1 MSKKLDPS
9 RAQLN
14 STMMIQDIVAILKNP
29 PFNETMT
36 LFSFEEK
43 KEYELLDLIV
53 KVMGMIDTSMKL
65 DNNDTAACLKA
76 VFEFLQILKFP
87 YSSERQLQ
95 DDLAKGDKRLLIQIL
110 HFLLT
115 GLRTLSDK
123 YYLNKFTA
131 PINISQ
137 EYLGDDDIIELWNQF
152 KELQAEFAS
161 LYKMLEEKKL
171 NAPKIEEIQ
180 EDIRKCQ
187 NDKLQL
193 SRSIA
198 KHKKDYANKP
208 DFQELFQMTS
218 KLRKEQEQDSNL
230 EKKLAKQQYDIKEAE
245 ERLIVA
251 QQRLL
256 DNKKNL
262 DNNISA
268 LKLLENARAQ
278 RNNNRDAFE
287 NLSKYE
293 LIDRRN
299 RIRTLE
305 EILQMPEI
313 TMGDIQDLK
322 QQRQELVSDIE
333 KLEIKLK
340 NSPTNASELQI
351 YKQSAMQATKA
362 REDSEKNLAKLEKEK
377 NLLEIK
383 YNELTKGYKFVRKND
398 LIQQAENLKKKKELY
413 HKCQKVIDKIKGE
426 ALILD
431 RTINI
436 LKEKTPEGEE
446 ILKKFEEKNG
456 KILNQAK
463 RELEQLATRK
473 QEIDESKALT
483 LEEYSKLIQQLKKK
497 IADQDKRNIIAQLIQ
512 QLKKKIADQD
522 KRNIIAPLAEERDKL
537 KKEYEQIYP
546 NYEKKKRD
554 FQSATSD
561 LRESYEVVEKEYNE
575 SEKTFRECQ
584 DKYHQLNLSNIIN
597 EAMLKRCDDESQY
610 MSKPDKRLKDNYKDY
625 QSYYKEIINQENE
638 LIKELREKQLKTK
651 EAFEDNDRQSKLY
664 SDMKTLLTVKYQS
677 IKKK

>member
-1 MSKKLDPS
+1 MNKKLEPQ

-14 STMMIQDIVAILKNP
+14 STTMIQDIVAILKNP

-43 KEYELLDLIV
+43 KEYELLDLII
-53 KVMGMIDTSMKL
+53 KVMGMIDKSVQL

-87 YSSERQLQ
+87 YPSERQLQ
-95 DDLAKGDKRLLIQIL
+95 DDLARGDKRLLIQIL

-123 YYLNKFTA
+123 YYVNKFTA
-131 PINISQ
+131 QINISQ
-137 EYLGDDDIIELWNQF
+137 EYLGDDDIIELFNQL
-152 KELQAEFAS
+152 KELQAEF
-161 LYKMLEEKKL
+161 LTTHNMLEEKKQ
-171 NAPKIEEIQ
+171 NAPKIDEIQ
-180 EDIRKCQ
+180 EDIRKSQ

-198 KHKKDYANKP
+198 KHKKEYANKP
-208 DFQELFQMTS
+208 DFQELFEMTS

-262 DNNISA
+262 DNNVSA
-268 LKLLENARAQ
+268 IKLLENARAQ
-278 RNNNRDAFE
+278 RNNNRDAYE
-287 NLSKYE
+287 NLTKYE

-299 RIRTLE
+299 RIKTLE

-313 TMGDIQDLK
+313 TMNDLQDFK
-322 QQRQELVSDIE
+322 QQRQELLLEID
-333 KLEIKLK
+333 KLENKLK
-340 NSPTNASELQI
+340 NSPTHSSELQI
-351 YKQSAMQATKA
+351 YKQSAMQATNA
-362 REDSEKNLAKLEKEK
+362 REASEKNLQKLEKEK

-383 YNELTKGYKFVRKND
+383 YNELNKKFEAQKGYKFVRKND
-398 LIQQAENLKKKKELY
+398 LIQQAENLKKKKEIY

-436 LKEKTPEGEE
+436 LKEKTSDGED
-446 ILKKFEEKNG
+446 ILKKYEEKNG

-483 LEEYSKLIQQLKKK
+483 LEEYAKLIQQLKKK
-497 IADQDKRNIIAQLIQ
+497 IAE
-512 QLKKKIADQD
+512 QD

-537 KKEYEQIYP
+537 KKEYEQILP

-554 FQSATSD
+554 FQNATAD
-561 LRESYEVVEKEYNE
+561 LRRNYDSVEAEYNE
-575 SEKTFRECQ
+575 SEKTFRDCQ
-584 DKYHQLNLSNIIN
+584 NKYHQLNLSNIIN

-625 QSYYKEIINQENE
+625 QSYYKEIINQENT

-651 EAFEDNDRQSKLY
+651 EAFEDNDRQSKMY
-664 SDMKTLLTVKYQS
+664 SDMKALLLVKYES
-677 IKKK
+677 IKNRK

>member
-1 MSKKLDPS
+1 MNKKLEPQ

-14 STMMIQDIVAILKNP
+14 STTMIQDIVAILKNP

-43 KEYELLDLIV
+43 KEYELLDLII
-53 KVMGMIDTSMKL
+53 KVMGMIDKSVQL

-87 YSSERQLQ
+87 YPNERQLQ
-95 DDLAKGDKRLLIQIL
+95 DDLARGDKRLLIQIL

-123 YYLNKFTA
+123 YYVNKFTA
-131 PINISQ
+131 QINISQ
-137 EYLGDDDIIELWNQF
+137 EYLGDDDIIELFNQL
-152 KELQAEFAS
+152 KELQAEF
-161 LYKMLEEKKL
+161 LTTHNMLEEKKQ
-171 NAPKIEEIQ
+171 NAPKIDEIQ
-180 EDIRKCQ
+180 EDIRKSQ

-198 KHKKDYANKP
+198 KHKKEYANKP
-208 DFQELFQMTS
+208 DFQELFEMTS

-262 DNNISA
+262 DNNVSA
-268 LKLLENARAQ
+268 IKLLENARAQ
-278 RNNNRDAFE
+278 RNNNRDAYE
-287 NLSKYE
+287 NLTKYE

-299 RIRTLE
+299 RIKTLE

-313 TMGDIQDLK
+313 TMSDLQDFK
-322 QQRQELVSDIE
+322 QQRQELLLEID
-333 KLEIKLK
+333 KLENKLK
-340 NSPTNASELQI
+340 NSPTHSSELQI
-351 YKQSAMQATKA
+351 YKQSAMQATNA
-362 REDSEKNLAKLEKEK
+362 REASEKNLQKLEKEK

-383 YNELTKGYKFVRKND
+383 YNELNKKFEAQKGYKFVRKND
-398 LIQQAENLKKKKELY
+398 LIQQAENLKKKKEIY

-436 LKEKTPEGEE
+436 LKEKTSDGED
-446 ILKKFEEKNG
+446 ILKKYEEKNG

-483 LEEYSKLIQQLKKK
+483 LEEYAK
-497 IADQDKRNIIAQLIQ
+497 LIQ

-537 KKEYEQIYP
+537 KKEYEQILP

-554 FQSATSD
+554 FQNATAD
-561 LRESYEVVEKEYNE
+561 LRRNYDSVEAEYNE
-575 SEKTFRECQ
+575 SEKTFRDCQ
-584 DKYHQLNLSNIIN
+584 NKYHQLNLSNIIN

-625 QSYYKEIINQENE
+625 QSYYKEIINQENS

-651 EAFEDNDRQSKLY
+651 EAFEDNDRQSKMY
-664 SDMKTLLTVKYQS
+664 SDMKALLLVKYES
-677 IKKK
+677 IKNRK

>member
-1 MSKKLDPS
+1 MSKRLEPQ

-14 STMMIQDIVAILKNP
+14 STTMIQDIVAILKNP

-43 KEYELLDLIV
+43 KEYELLDLII
-53 KVMGMIDTSMKL
+53 KVMGMIDTSVKL

-76 VFEFLQILKFP
+76 IFEFLLILKFP
-87 YSSERQLQ
+87 YPSERQLQ
-95 DDLAKGDKRLLIQIL
+95 DDLAHGDKRLLIQIL

-123 YYLNKFTA
+123 YYVNKFTS
-131 PINISQ
+131 PININQ
-137 EYLGDDDIIELWNQF
+137 EYLGDDDISELYNQL
-152 KELQAEFAS
+152 KELQAEF
-161 LYKMLEEKKL
+161 LTTYNMLQEKKQ
-171 NAPKIEEIQ
+171 NAPRIEEIQ
-180 EDIRKCQ
+180 EDIRKSQ

-198 KHKKDYANKP
+198 KLKKEYTSKP
-208 DFQELFQMTS
+208 DFPALFEMTS

-230 EKKLAKQQYDIKEAE
+230 EKKIAKQMYDIKEAE

-251 QQRLL
+251 QQRLI

-262 DNNISA
+262 DNNVSA

-299 RIRTLE
+299 RIKTME
-305 EILQMPEI
+305 EIIQMPEI
-313 TMGDIQDLK
+313 SMSDLQELK
-322 QQRQELVSDIE
+322 QQRQDLLLEID
-333 KLEIKLK
+333 KLENKLK
-340 NSPTNASELQI
+340 NSPTHSSELQI
-351 YKQSAMQATKA
+351 YKQSAMQATNA
-362 REDSEKNLAKLEKEK
+362 REASEKNLAKLEKEK

-383 YNELTKGYKFVRKND
+383 YNELNKKFEAQKGYKFVRKND
-398 LIQQAENLKKKKELY
+398 LIQQAENLKKKKEIY

-436 LKEKTPEGEE
+436 LKEKTPDGED
-446 ILKKFEEKNG
+446 ILKKYEEKNG

-483 LEEYSKLIQQLKKK
+483 LEEYAKLIQQLKKK
-497 IADQDKRNIIAQLIQ
+497 IADQDKI
-512 QLKKKIADQD
+512 
-522 KRNIIAPLAEERDKL
+522 NIIAPLAEERDKL
-537 KKEYEQIYP
+537 KKEYEMILP

-554 FQSATSD
+554 FQNATAD
-561 LRESYEVVEKEYNE
+561 LRRNYDSIEAEYNE

-584 DKYHQLNLSNIIN
+584 NKYHQLNLSNLIN
-597 EAMLKRCDDESQY
+597 AAMLKRCEDESQY
-610 MSKPDKRLKDNYKDY
+610 MSKQDKRYRDDFKDY
-625 QSYYKEIINQENE
+625 QSYYRELINQENA

-651 EAFEDNDRQSKLY
+651 EAFEDNDRQTKMY
-664 SDMKTLLTVKYQS
+664 SDMKALLTVKLES
-677 IKKK
+677 ITKK

>member
-1 MSKKLDPS
+1 MNKKLDP
-9 RAQLN
+9 AKPQLN

-87 YSSERQLQ
+87 YSSEHQLQ

-137 EYLGDDDIIELWNQF
+137 EYLGDDDVLELWNQF
-152 KELQAEFAS
+152 KEYQAEFAS
-161 LYKMLEEKKL
+161 TYKMLEEKKL

-198 KHKKDYANKP
+198 KHKKEYANKP
-208 DFQELFQMTS
+208 DFQELFEMTS

-245 ERLIVA
+245 ERLLVA

-278 RNNNRDAFE
+278 RNNNRDNYE

-293 LIDRRN
+293 LVDRRN
-299 RIRTLE
+299 RIKTLE
-305 EILQMPEI
+305 EILRMPEI
-313 TMGDIQDLK
+313 TLTDIQDLK
-322 QQRQELVSDIE
+322 QQRQELIIEIE
-333 KLEIKLK
+333 KLENKLK
-340 NSPTNASELQI
+340 NSPTNSSELQI
-351 YKQSAMQATKA
+351 YKQSAMQATNA
-362 REDSEKNLAKLEKEK
+362 RDASEKNLAKLEKEK

-383 YNELTKGYKFVRKND
+383 YNELKKKFEATKGYKFVRKND
-398 LIQQAENLKKKKELY
+398 LIQQAENLKKKKEVY

-436 LKEKTPEGEE
+436 LKEKTPDGEE

-483 LEEYSKLIQQLKKK
+483 LEEYSKLIQQLKK
-497 IADQDKRNIIAQLIQ
+497 R
-512 QLKKKIADQD
+512 IADQD

-561 LRESYEVVEKEYNE
+561 LRQSYEVVEKEYNE

-664 SDMKTLLTVKYQS
+664 SDMKTLLTIKYQS

>member
-1 MSKKLDPS
+1 MNKKLEPQ

-14 STMMIQDIVAILKNP
+14 STTMIQDIVAILKNP

-43 KEYELLDLIV
+43 KEYELLDLII
-53 KVMGMIDTSMKL
+53 KVMGMIDKSVQL

-87 YSSERQLQ
+87 YPSERQLQ
-95 DDLAKGDKRLLIQIL
+95 DDLARGDKRLLIQIL

-123 YYLNKFTA
+123 YYVNKFTA
-131 PINISQ
+131 QINISQ
-137 EYLGDDDIIELWNQF
+137 EYLGDDDIIELFNQL
-152 KELQAEFAS
+152 KELQAEF
-161 LYKMLEEKKL
+161 LTTHNMLEEKKQ
-171 NAPKIEEIQ
+171 NAPKIDEIQ
-180 EDIRKCQ
+180 EDIRKSQ

-198 KHKKDYANKP
+198 KHKKEYANKP
-208 DFQELFQMTS
+208 DFQELFEMTS

-262 DNNISA
+262 DNNVSA
-268 LKLLENARAQ
+268 IKLLENARAQ
-278 RNNNRDAFE
+278 RNNNRDAYE
-287 NLSKYE
+287 NLTKYE

-299 RIRTLE
+299 RIKTLE

-313 TMGDIQDLK
+313 TMSDLQDFK
-322 QQRQELVSDIE
+322 QQRQELLLEID
-333 KLEIKLK
+333 KLENKLK
-340 NSPTNASELQI
+340 NSPTHSSELQI
-351 YKQSAMQATKA
+351 YKQSAMQATNA
-362 REDSEKNLAKLEKEK
+362 REASEKNLQKLEKEK

-383 YNELTKGYKFVRKND
+383 YNELNKKFEAQKGYKFVRKND
-398 LIQQAENLKKKKELY
+398 LIQQAENLKKKKEIY

-436 LKEKTPEGEE
+436 LKEKTSDGED
-446 ILKKFEEKNG
+446 ILKKYEEKNG

-483 LEEYSKLIQQLKKK
+483 LEEYAK
-497 IADQDKRNIIAQLIQ
+497 LIQ

-537 KKEYEQIYP
+537 KKEYEQILP

-554 FQSATSD
+554 FQNATAD
-561 LRESYEVVEKEYNE
+561 LRRNYDSVEAEYNE
-575 SEKTFRECQ
+575 SEKTFRDCQ
-584 DKYHQLNLSNIIN
+584 NKYHQLNLSNIIN

-625 QSYYKEIINQENE
+625 QSYYKEIINQENS

-651 EAFEDNDRQSKLY
+651 EAFEDNDRQSKMY
-664 SDMKTLLTVKYQS
+664 SDMKALLLVKYES
-677 IKKK
+677 IKNRK

>member
-1 MSKKLDPS
+1 MSKRLEPQ

-14 STMMIQDIVAILKNP
+14 STTMIQDIVAVLKNP

-43 KEYELLDLIV
+43 KVYELLDLII
-53 KVMGMIDTSMKL
+53 KVMGMIDKSIQL

-76 VFEFLQILKFP
+76 VFEFLLILKFP
-87 YSSERQLQ
+87 YPSERQLQ
-95 DDLAKGDKRLLIQIL
+95 DDLARGDKRLLITIL

-115 GLRTLSDK
+115 GLQTLSDK
-123 YYLNKFTA
+123 YYVNKFIA
-131 PINISQ
+131 PININQ
-137 EYLGDDDIIELWNQF
+137 EYLGDDDIQELNNQY
-152 KELQAEFAS
+152 KELQAEF
-161 LYKMLEEKKL
+161 LTTHNMLQEKKQ
-171 NAPKIEEIQ
+171 NAPRIEEMQ

-198 KHKKDYANKP
+198 KLKKEYLSKP
-208 DFQELFQMTS
+208 DFAALFEMTS
-218 KLRKEQEQDSNL
+218 NLRKEQEQDSNL
-230 EKKLAKQQYDIKEAE
+230 EKKIAKQTYDIKEAE

-251 QQRLL
+251 QQRLI

-268 LKLLENARAQ
+268 LQLLENARAQ

-299 RIRTLE
+299 RIKTME
-305 EILQMPEI
+305 EIIQMPEI
-313 TMGDIQDLK
+313 SMRDLQELK
-322 QQRQELVSDIE
+322 QQREDLLLEIN
-333 KLEIKLK
+333 KLENKLK
-340 NSPTNASELQI
+340 NSPTNSSELQI

-362 REDSEKNLAKLEKEK
+362 REASEKNLAKLEKEK

-383 YNELTKGYKFVRKND
+383 YNELNKKFESQKGYKFVRKND
-398 LIQQAENLKKKKELY
+398 LIQQAENLKKKKEIY
-413 HKCQKVIDKIKGE
+413 HKYQKVIDKIKGE

-436 LKEKTPEGEE
+436 LKEKTPDGDE
-446 ILKKFEEKNG
+446 ILKKYEEKNG

-483 LEEYSKLIQQLKKK
+483 LEEYAKLIQQLKKK
-497 IADQDKRNIIAQLIQ
+497 IADQNKQ
-512 QLKKKIADQD
+512 
-522 KRNIIAPLAEERDKL
+522 NIIAPLAEERDKL
-537 KKEYEQIYP
+537 KKDYEMILP
-546 NYEKKKRD
+546 SYEKKKRD
-554 FQSATSD
+554 FQNATAD
-561 LRESYEVVEKEYNE
+561 LRRNYDSVEAEYNE
-575 SEKTFRECQ
+575 TEKTFRECQ
-584 DKYHQLNLSNIIN
+584 NKYHQLNLSNIIN
-597 EAMLKRCDDESQY
+597 EALLKRCDDESQY

-625 QSYYKEIINQENE
+625 QSYYKEIINQENA

-651 EAFEDNDRQSKLY
+651 EAFEDNDRQTKFY
-664 SDMKTLLTVKYQS
+664 SDMKTLLT
-677 IKKK
+677 IKLESMTKN

>member
-1 MSKKLDPS
+1 MNKKLEPQ

-14 STMMIQDIVAILKNP
+14 STTMIQDIVAILKNP

-43 KEYELLDLIV
+43 KEYELLDLII
-53 KVMGMIDTSMKL
+53 KVMSMNDKSVKL

-87 YSSERQLQ
+87 YPSARQLQ
-95 DDLAKGDKRLLIQIL
+95 DDLARGDKRLLIQIL

-115 GLRTLSDK
+115 GLRTLSNK
-123 YYLNKFTA
+123 YYVNKFTA
-131 PINISQ
+131 QINISQ
-137 EYLGDDDIIELWNQF
+137 EYLGDDDISELFNQL
-152 KELQAEFAS
+152 KELQAEF
-161 LYKMLEEKKL
+161 LTTYNMLEEKKQ
-171 NAPKIEEIQ
+171 NAPKIDEIQ
-180 EDIRKCQ
+180 EDIRKSQ

-198 KHKKDYANKP
+198 KHKKEYANKP
-208 DFQELFQMTS
+208 DFQELFEMTS

-262 DNNISA
+262 DNNVSA

-299 RIRTLE
+299 RIKTLD

-313 TMGDIQDLK
+313 TMSDLQDFK
-322 QQRQELVSDIE
+322 QQRQELMLEID
-333 KLEIKLK
+333 KLENKLK
-340 NSPTNASELQI
+340 NSPTHSSELQI
-351 YKQSAMQATKA
+351 YKQSAMQATNA
-362 REDSEKNLAKLEKEK
+362 REASEKNLAKLEKEK

-383 YNELTKGYKFVRKND
+383 YNELNKKFEAQKGYKFVRKND
-398 LIQQAENLKKKKELY
+398 LIQQAENLKKKKEIY

-436 LKEKTPEGEE
+436 LKEKTPDGEE
-446 ILKKFEEKNG
+446 ILKKYEEKNG

-483 LEEYSKLIQQLKKK
+483 LEEYAK
-497 IADQDKRNIIAQLIQ
+497 LIQ

-537 KKEYEQIYP
+537 KKEYEQILP

-554 FQSATSD
+554 FQNATAE
-561 LRESYEVVEKEYNE
+561 LRRNYDSIEAEYNE

-584 DKYHQLNLSNIIN
+584 NKYHQLNLSNVIN

-610 MSKPDKRLKDNYKDY
+610 MSKPDKRLKENYKDY
-625 QSYYKEIINQENE
+625 QSYYREIINQENT
-638 LIKELREKQLKTK
+638 LIKDLREKQLKTK
-651 EAFEDNDRQSKLY
+651 EAFEDNDRQSKMY
-664 SDMKTLLTVKYQS
+664 SDMKALLLVKYES
-677 IKKK
+677 IKSRK

>member
-1 MSKKLDPS
+1 MSKRLEPQ

-14 STMMIQDIVAILKNP
+14 STTMIQDIVAILKNP

-43 KEYELLDLIV
+43 KVYELLDLII
-53 KVMGMIDTSMKL
+53 KVMGMIDKSIKL

-76 VFEFLQILKFP
+76 VFEFLLILKFP
-87 YSSERQLQ
+87 YPSERQMQ
-95 DDLAKGDKRLLIQIL
+95 DDLARGDKRLLITIL

-115 GLRTLSDK
+115 GLKTLSDK
-123 YYLNKFTA
+123 YYVNKFTA
-131 PINISQ
+131 PININQ
-137 EYLGDDDIIELWNQF
+137 EYSGDDDIQELNNQY
-152 KELQAEFAS
+152 KELQAEF
-161 LYKMLEEKKL
+161 LTTHNMLQEKKQ
-171 NAPKIEEIQ
+171 NAPRIEEMQ

-198 KHKKDYANKP
+198 KLKKEYMSKP
-208 DFQELFQMTS
+208 DFAALFEMTS

-230 EKKLAKQQYDIKEAE
+230 EKKIARQAYDIKEAE

-251 QQRLL
+251 QQRLI

-268 LKLLENARAQ
+268 LQLLENARAQ

-299 RIRTLE
+299 RIRTME
-305 EILQMPEI
+305 EIIQMPEI
-313 TMGDIQDLK
+313 SMKDLQDLK
-322 QQRQELVSDIE
+322 QQREDLIFE
-333 KLEIKLK
+333 INKLENKLK
-340 NSPTNASELQI
+340 NSPTNSSELQI

-362 REDSEKNLAKLEKEK
+362 REASEKNLAKLEKEK

-383 YNELTKGYKFVRKND
+383 YNELNKKFESQKGYKFVRKND
-398 LIQQAENLKKKKELY
+398 LIQQAENLKKKKEIY

-436 LKEKTPEGEE
+436 LKEKTPDGEE
-446 ILKKFEEKNG
+446 ILKKYEEKNG

-473 QEIDESKALT
+473 QQIDESKALT
-483 LEEYSKLIQQLKKK
+483 LEEYAKLIQQLKKK
-497 IADQDKRNIIAQLIQ
+497 IADQNKQ
-512 QLKKKIADQD
+512 
-522 KRNIIAPLAEERDKL
+522 NIIAPLAEERDKL
-537 KKEYEQIYP
+537 KKDYEMILP
-546 NYEKKKRD
+546 SYEKKKRD
-554 FQSATSD
+554 FQNATAD
-561 LRESYEVVEKEYNE
+561 LRRNYDSVEAEYNE
-575 SEKTFRECQ
+575 TEKTFRECQ
-584 DKYHQLNLSNIIN
+584 NKYHQLNLSNLIN
-597 EAMLKRCDDESQY
+597 EALLKRCEDESQY

-625 QSYYKEIINQENE
+625 QSYYKEIINQENA

-651 EAFEDNDRQSKLY
+651 EAFEDNDRQTKLY
-664 SDMKTLLTVKYQS
+664 SDMKTLLTIKLDS
-677 IKKK
+677 ITKN

>member
-1 MSKKLDPS
+1 MSKRLEPQ

-14 STMMIQDIVAILKNP
+14 STTMIQDIVAILKNP

-43 KEYELLDLIV
+43 KVYELLDLII
-53 KVMGMIDTSMKL
+53 KVMGMIDKSIKL
-65 DNNDTAACLKA
+65 DNNDTAVCLKA
-76 VFEFLQILKFP
+76 VFEFLLILKFP
-87 YSSERQLQ
+87 YPSERQLQ
-95 DDLAKGDKRLLIQIL
+95 DDLARGDKRLLITIL

-115 GLRTLSDK
+115 GLKTLSDK
-123 YYLNKFTA
+123 YYVNKFTA
-131 PINISQ
+131 PININQ
-137 EYLGDDDIIELWNQF
+137 EYSGDDDIQELNNQY
-152 KELQAEFAS
+152 KELQAEF
-161 LYKMLEEKKL
+161 LTTHNMLQEKKQ
-171 NAPKIEEIQ
+171 NAPRIEEMQ

-198 KHKKDYANKP
+198 KLKKEYMSKP
-208 DFQELFQMTS
+208 DFAALFEMTS

-230 EKKLAKQQYDIKEAE
+230 EKKIARQAYDIKEAE

-251 QQRLL
+251 QQRLI

-268 LKLLENARAQ
+268 LQLLENARAQ

-299 RIRTLE
+299 RIRTME
-305 EILQMPEI
+305 EIIQMPEI
-313 TMGDIQDLK
+313 SMKDLQDLK
-322 QQRQELVSDIE
+322 QQREDLIFE
-333 KLEIKLK
+333 INKLENKLK
-340 NSPTNASELQI
+340 NSPTNSSELQI

-362 REDSEKNLAKLEKEK
+362 REASEKNLAKLEKEK

-383 YNELTKGYKFVRKND
+383 YNELNKKFESQKGYKFVRKND
-398 LIQQAENLKKKKELY
+398 LIQQAENLKKKKEIY

-436 LKEKTPEGEE
+436 LKEKTPDGEE
-446 ILKKFEEKNG
+446 ILKKYEEKNG

-473 QEIDESKALT
+473 QQIDESKALT
-483 LEEYSKLIQQLKKK
+483 LEEYAKLIQQLKKK
-497 IADQDKRNIIAQLIQ
+497 IADQNKQ
-512 QLKKKIADQD
+512 
-522 KRNIIAPLAEERDKL
+522 NIIAPLAEERDKL
-537 KKEYEQIYP
+537 KKDYEMILP
-546 NYEKKKRD
+546 SYEKKKRD
-554 FQSATSD
+554 FQNATAD
-561 LRESYEVVEKEYNE
+561 LRRNYDSVEAEYNE
-575 SEKTFRECQ
+575 AEKTFRECQ
-584 DKYHQLNLSNIIN
+584 NKYHQLNLSNLIN
-597 EAMLKRCDDESQY
+597 EALLKRCEDESQY

-625 QSYYKEIINQENE
+625 QSYYKEIINQENA

-651 EAFEDNDRQSKLY
+651 EAFEDNDRQTKLY
-664 SDMKTLLTVKYQS
+664 SDMKTLLTIKLDS
-677 IKKK
+677 ITKN

>member
-1 MSKKLDPS
+1 MNKKLEPQ

-14 STMMIQDIVAILKNP
+14 STTMIQDIVAILKNP

-43 KEYELLDLIV
+43 KEYELLDLII
-53 KVMGMIDTSMKL
+53 KVMGMIDKSVQL

-76 VFEFLQILKFP
+76 VFEFLQVLKFP
-87 YSSERQLQ
+87 YPSERQLQ

-123 YYLNKFTA
+123 YYVNKFTA

-137 EYLGDDDIIELWNQF
+137 EYLGDDDIIELVNQL
-152 KELQAEFAS
+152 KELQAEF
-161 LYKMLEEKKL
+161 LTTYNMLEEKKQS
-171 NAPKIEEIQ
+171 APKIDEIQ
-180 EDIRKCQ
+180 EDIRKSQ

-198 KHKKDYANKP
+198 KHKKEYANKP
-208 DFQELFQMTS
+208 DFQELFEMTS

-230 EKKLAKQQYDIKEAE
+230 EKKLAKQQYEIKEAE

-256 DNKKNL
+256 DSKKNL
-262 DNNISA
+262 DNNVSA
-268 LKLLENARAQ
+268 IKLLENARAQ

-287 NLSKYE
+287 NLTKYE

-313 TMGDIQDLK
+313 TMNDLQELK
-322 QQRQELVSDIE
+322 QQRQELVLEID
-333 KLEIKLK
+333 KLENKLK
-340 NSPTNASELQI
+340 NSPTHSSELQI
-351 YKQSAMQATKA
+351 YKQSAMQATNA
-362 REDSEKNLAKLEKEK
+362 REASEKNLQKLEKEK

-383 YNELTKGYKFVRKND
+383 YNELNKKFEAQKGYKFVRKND
-398 LIQQAENLKKKKELY
+398 LIQQAENLKKKKEIY

-436 LKEKTPEGEE
+436 LKEKTSDGED
-446 ILKKFEEKNG
+446 ILKKYEEKNG

-483 LEEYSKLIQQLKKK
+483 LEEYAKLIQQLKKK
-497 IADQDKRNIIAQLIQ
+497 IADQDK
-512 QLKKKIADQD
+512 K
-522 KRNIIAPLAEERDKL
+522 NIIAPLAEERDKL
-537 KKEYEQIYP
+537 KREYEQILP

-554 FQSATSD
+554 FQNATAD
-561 LRESYEVVEKEYNE
+561 LRRNHDSVEAEYNE

-584 DKYHQLNLSNIIN
+584 NKYHQLNLSNIIN

-625 QSYYKEIINQENE
+625 QSYYKEIINQENN

-651 EAFEDNDRQSKLY
+651 EAFEDNDRQSKMY
-664 SDMKTLLTVKYQS
+664 SDMKALLLVKYES
-677 IKKK
+677 IKKKK

>member
-1 MSKKLDPS
+1 MSKRLEPQ

-14 STMMIQDIVAILKNP
+14 STTMIQDIVAVLKNP

-43 KEYELLDLIV
+43 KVYELLDLII
-53 KVMGMIDTSMKL
+53 KVMGMIDKSIQL

-76 VFEFLQILKFP
+76 VFEFLLILKFP
-87 YSSERQLQ
+87 YPSERQLQ
-95 DDLAKGDKRLLIQIL
+95 DDLARGDKRLLITIL

-115 GLRTLSDK
+115 GLQTLSEK
-123 YYLNKFTA
+123 YYVNKFIA
-131 PINISQ
+131 PININQ
-137 EYLGDDDIIELWNQF
+137 EYAGDDDIQELNNQYR
-152 KELQAEFAS
+152 ELQAEF
-161 LYKMLEEKKL
+161 LTTHNMLQEKKQ
-171 NAPKIEEIQ
+171 NAPRIEEMQ

-198 KHKKDYANKP
+198 KLKKEYLSKP
-208 DFQELFQMTS
+208 DFAALFEMTS

-230 EKKLAKQQYDIKEAE
+230 EKKIARQAYDIKEAE

-251 QQRLL
+251 QQRLI

-268 LKLLENARAQ
+268 LQLLENARAQ

-299 RIRTLE
+299 RIKTME
-305 EILQMPEI
+305 EIIQMPEI
-313 TMGDIQDLK
+313 SMRDLQDLK
-322 QQRQELVSDIE
+322 QQREDLILE
-333 KLEIKLK
+333 INKLENKLK
-340 NSPTNASELQI
+340 NSPTNSSELQI
-351 YKQSAMQATKA
+351 YKQSAMQATNA
-362 REDSEKNLAKLEKEK
+362 REASEKNLAKLEKEK

-383 YNELTKGYKFVRKND
+383 YNELNKKFESQKGYKFVRKND
-398 LIQQAENLKKKKELY
+398 LIQQAENLKKKKEIY

-436 LKEKTPEGEE
+436 LKEKTPDGED
-446 ILKKFEEKNG
+446 ILKKYEEKNG

-473 QEIDESKALT
+473 QQIDESKALT
-483 LEEYSKLIQQLKKK
+483 LEEYAKLIQQLKKK
-497 IADQDKRNIIAQLIQ
+497 IADQNKQ
-512 QLKKKIADQD
+512 
-522 KRNIIAPLAEERDKL
+522 NIIAPLAEERDKL
-537 KKEYEQIYP
+537 KKDYEMILP
-546 NYEKKKRD
+546 SYEKKKRD
-554 FQSATSD
+554 FQNATAD
-561 LRESYEVVEKEYNE
+561 LRRNYDSVEAEYNE
-575 SEKTFRECQ
+575 AEKTFRECQ
-584 DKYHQLNLSNIIN
+584 NKYHQLNLSNLIN
-597 EAMLKRCDDESQY
+597 EALLKRCDDESQY

-625 QSYYKEIINQENE
+625 QSYYKEIINQENA

-651 EAFEDNDRQSKLY
+651 EAFEDNDRQTKLY
-664 SDMKTLLTVKYQS
+664 SDMKTLLT
-677 IKKK
+677 IKLESMSKN

>member
-1 MSKKLDPS
+1 MSKRLEPQ

-14 STMMIQDIVAILKNP
+14 STTMIQDIVAILKNP

-43 KEYELLDLIV
+43 KEYELLDLII
-53 KVMGMIDTSMKL
+53 KVMGMIDTSVKL

-76 VFEFLQILKFP
+76 IFEFLLILKFP
-87 YSSERQLQ
+87 YPSERQLQ
-95 DDLAKGDKRLLIQIL
+95 DDLAHGDKRLLIQIL

-123 YYLNKFTA
+123 YYVNKFTS
-131 PINISQ
+131 PININQ
-137 EYLGDDDIIELWNQF
+137 EYLGDDDISELYNQL
-152 KELQAEFAS
+152 KELQAEF
-161 LYKMLEEKKL
+161 LTTYNMLQEKKQ
-171 NAPKIEEIQ
+171 NAPRIEEIQ
-180 EDIRKCQ
+180 EDIRKSQ

-198 KHKKDYANKP
+198 KLKKEYTSKP
-208 DFQELFQMTS
+208 DFPALFEMTS

-230 EKKLAKQQYDIKEAE
+230 EKKIAKQMYDIKEAE

-251 QQRLL
+251 QQRLI

-262 DNNISA
+262 DNNVSA

-299 RIRTLE
+299 RIKTME
-305 EILQMPEI
+305 EIIQMPEI
-313 TMGDIQDLK
+313 SMSDLQELK
-322 QQRQELVSDIE
+322 QQRQDLLLEID
-333 KLEIKLK
+333 KLENKLK
-340 NSPTNASELQI
+340 NSPTHSSELQI
-351 YKQSAMQATKA
+351 YKQSAMQATNA
-362 REDSEKNLAKLEKEK
+362 REASEKNLAKLEKEK

-383 YNELTKGYKFVRKND
+383 YNELNKKFEAQKGYKFVRKND
-398 LIQQAENLKKKKELY
+398 LIQQAENLKKKKEIY

-436 LKEKTPEGEE
+436 LKEKTPDGED
-446 ILKKFEEKNG
+446 ILKKYEEKNG

-483 LEEYSKLIQQLKKK
+483 LEEYAK
-497 IADQDKRNIIAQLIQ
+497 LIQ

-537 KKEYEQIYP
+537 KKEYEMILP

-554 FQSATSD
+554 FQNATAD
-561 LRESYEVVEKEYNE
+561 LRRNYDSIEAEYNE

-584 DKYHQLNLSNIIN
+584 NKYHQLNLSNLIN
-597 EAMLKRCDDESQY
+597 AAMLKRCEDESQY
-610 MSKPDKRLKDNYKDY
+610 MSKQDKRLRDDFKDY
-625 QSYYKEIINQENE
+625 QSYYRELINQENA

-651 EAFEDNDRQSKLY
+651 EAFEDNDRQTKMY
-664 SDMKTLLTVKYQS
+664 SDMKALLTVNLES
-677 IKKK
+677 ITKK

>member
-1 MSKKLDPS
+1 MSKRLEPQ
-9 RAQLN
+9 RVQLN
-14 STMMIQDIVAILKNP
+14 STTMIQDIVAILKNP

-43 KEYELLDLIV
+43 KEYELLDLII
-53 KVMGMIDTSMKL
+53 KVMGMIDKSVKL

-76 VFEFLQILKFP
+76 VFEFLQVLKFP
-87 YSSERQLQ
+87 YPSERQLQ
-95 DDLAKGDKRLLIQIL
+95 DDLARGDKRLLIQIL

-123 YYLNKFTA
+123 YYVNKFTA
-131 PINISQ
+131 PININQ
-137 EYLGDDDIIELWNQF
+137 EYLGEDDILELYNQL
-152 KELQAEFAS
+152 KELQAEF
-161 LYKMLEEKKL
+161 LTTYNMLQEKKQT
-171 NAPKIEEIQ
+171 APKNEEIQ

-198 KHKKDYANKP
+198 KLKKDYSNKP
-208 DFQELFQMTS
+208 DFSALFEMTS

-230 EKKLAKQQYDIKEAE
+230 EKKIAKQMYDIKEAE

-262 DNNISA
+262 DNNVSA

-299 RIRTLE
+299 RIKTME
-305 EILQMPEI
+305 EIIQMPEI
-313 TMGDIQDLK
+313 SMSDLQELK
-322 QQRQELVSDIE
+322 QQRQELMLEID
-333 KLEIKLK
+333 KLENKLK
-340 NSPTNASELQI
+340 NSPTHSSELQI
-351 YKQSAMQATKA
+351 YKQSAMQATNA
-362 REDSEKNLAKLEKEK
+362 REASEKNLAKLEKEK

-383 YNELTKGYKFVRKND
+383 YNELNKKFESQKGYKFVRKND
-398 LIQQAENLKKKKELY
+398 LIQQAENLKKKKEIY

-436 LKEKTPEGEE
+436 LKEKTPDGDD
-446 ILKKFEEKNG
+446 ILKKYEEKNG
-456 KILNQAK
+456 KSLNQAK
-463 RELEQLATRK
+463 RELELLATRK

-497 IADQDKRNIIAQLIQ
+497 IS
-512 QLKKKIADQD
+512 DQD

-537 KKEYEQIYP
+537 KREYETILP
-546 NYEKKKRD
+546 TYEKKKRD
-554 FQSATSD
+554 FQNATAD
-561 LRESYEVVEKEYNE
+561 LRRNYDSVEAEYNE

-584 DKYHQLNLSNIIN
+584 NKYHQLNLSNIIN

-625 QSYYKEIINQENE
+625 QSYYKEIINQENN
-638 LIKELREKQLKTK
+638 LIKDLREKQLKTK
-651 EAFEDNDRQSKLY
+651 EAFEDNDRQSKMY
-664 SDMKTLLTVKYQS
+664 SDMKALLTVKYES
-677 IKKK
+677 MIKK

>member
-1 MSKKLDPS
+1 
-9 RAQLN
+9 
-14 STMMIQDIVAILKNP
+14 MIQDIVAILKNP

-43 KEYELLDLIV
+43 KEYELLDLII
-53 KVMGMIDTSMKL
+53 KVMGMIDTSVKL

-76 VFEFLQILKFP
+76 IFEFLLILKFP
-87 YSSERQLQ
+87 YPSERQLQ
-95 DDLAKGDKRLLIQIL
+95 DDLAHGDKRLLIQIL

-123 YYLNKFTA
+123 YYVNKFTS
-131 PINISQ
+131 PININQ
-137 EYLGDDDIIELWNQF
+137 EYLGDDDISELYNQL
-152 KELQAEFAS
+152 KELQAEF
-161 LYKMLEEKKL
+161 LTTYNMLQEKKQ
-171 NAPKIEEIQ
+171 NAPRIEEIQ
-180 EDIRKCQ
+180 EDIRKSQ

-198 KHKKDYANKP
+198 KLKKEYTSKP
-208 DFQELFQMTS
+208 DFPALFEMTS

-230 EKKLAKQQYDIKEAE
+230 EKKIAKQMYDIKEAE

-251 QQRLL
+251 QQRLI

-262 DNNISA
+262 DNNVSA

-299 RIRTLE
+299 RIKTME
-305 EILQMPEI
+305 EIIQMPEI
-313 TMGDIQDLK
+313 SMSDLQELK
-322 QQRQELVSDIE
+322 QQRQDLLLEID
-333 KLEIKLK
+333 KLENKLK
-340 NSPTNASELQI
+340 NSPTHSSELQI
-351 YKQSAMQATKA
+351 YKQSAMQATNA
-362 REDSEKNLAKLEKEK
+362 REASEKNLAKLEKEK

-383 YNELTKGYKFVRKND
+383 YNELNKKFEAQKGYKFVRKND
-398 LIQQAENLKKKKELY
+398 LIQQAENLKKKKEIY

-436 LKEKTPEGEE
+436 LKEKTPDGED
-446 ILKKFEEKNG
+446 ILKKYEEKNG

-483 LEEYSKLIQQLKKK
+483 LEEYAK
-497 IADQDKRNIIAQLIQ
+497 LIQ

-537 KKEYEQIYP
+537 KKEYEMILP

-554 FQSATSD
+554 FQNATAD
-561 LRESYEVVEKEYNE
+561 LRRNYDSVEAEYNE

-584 DKYHQLNLSNIIN
+584 NKYHQLNLSNLIN
-597 EAMLKRCDDESQY
+597 AAMLKRCEDESQY
-610 MSKPDKRLKDNYKDY
+610 MSKQDKRYRDDFKDY
-625 QSYYKEIINQENE
+625 QSYYRELINQENA
-638 LIKELREKQLKTK
+638 LIKELREKQMKTK
-651 EAFEDNDRQSKLY
+651 EAFEDNDRQTKMY
-664 SDMKTLLTVKYQS
+664 SDMKALLTVKLES
-677 IKKK
+677 ITKK

>member
-1 MSKKLDPS
+1 MNKRLEPQ

-14 STMMIQDIVAILKNP
+14 STTMIQDIVAILKNP

-43 KEYELLDLIV
+43 KEYELLDLII
-53 KVMGMIDTSMKL
+53 KVMGMIDKSVQL

-76 VFEFLQILKFP
+76 VFEFLQVLKFP
-87 YSSERQLQ
+87 YPSERQLQ
-95 DDLAKGDKRLLIQIL
+95 DDLARGDKRLLIHIL

-123 YYLNKFTA
+123 YYVNKFTS
-131 PINISQ
+131 PININQ
-137 EYLGDDDIIELWNQF
+137 EYLGEDDILELNNQL
-152 KELQAEFAS
+152 KELQAEF
-161 LYKMLEEKKL
+161 LTTYNMLQEKKQ
-171 NAPKIEEIQ
+171 NAPRIDEIQ
-180 EDIRKCQ
+180 EDIRKNQ

-198 KHKKDYANKP
+198 KLKKDYSNKP
-208 DFQELFQMTS
+208 DFSALFEMTS

-230 EKKLAKQQYDIKEAE
+230 EKKIARQMYDIKEAE

-262 DNNISA
+262 DNNVSA
-268 LKLLENARAQ
+268 LKLLEYARAQ

-299 RIRTLE
+299 RIKTME
-305 EILQMPEI
+305 EIIQMPEI
-313 TMGDIQDLK
+313 SMRDLQELK
-322 QQRQELVSDIE
+322 QQRQELMLEID
-333 KLEIKLK
+333 KLENKLK
-340 NSPTNASELQI
+340 NSPTHSSELQI
-351 YKQSAMQATKA
+351 YKQSAMQATNA
-362 REDSEKNLAKLEKEK
+362 REASEKNLSKLEKEK

-383 YNELTKGYKFVRKND
+383 YNELNKKFESQKGYKFVRKND
-398 LIQQAENLKKKKELY
+398 LIQQAENLKKKKEIY

-436 LKEKTPEGEE
+436 LKEKTPDGDD
-446 ILKKFEEKNG
+446 ILKKYEEKNG
-456 KILNQAK
+456 KSLNQAK
-463 RELEQLATRK
+463 RELELLATRK

-497 IADQDKRNIIAQLIQ
+497 IS
-512 QLKKKIADQD
+512 DQD

-537 KKEYEQIYP
+537 KREYETILP
-546 NYEKKKRD
+546 TYEKKKRD
-554 FQSATSD
+554 FQNATAD
-561 LRESYEVVEKEYNE
+561 LRRNYDSVEAEYNE

-584 DKYHQLNLSNIIN
+584 NKYHQLNLSNIIN

-625 QSYYKEIINQENE
+625 QSYYKEIINQENN
-638 LIKELREKQLKTK
+638 LIKDLREKQLKTK
-651 EAFEDNDRQSKLY
+651 EAFEDNDRQSKMY
-664 SDMKTLLTVKYQS
+664 SDMKALLTVKYES
-677 IKKK
+677 MIKK

>member
-1 MSKKLDPS
+1 MSKRLEPQ

-14 STMMIQDIVAILKNP
+14 STTMIQEIVAILKNP

-43 KEYELLDLIV
+43 KEYELLDLII
-53 KVMGMIDTSMKL
+53 KVMGMIDKSVQL

-87 YSSERQLQ
+87 YPSERQLQ
-95 DDLAKGDKRLLIQIL
+95 DDLARGDKRLLIQIL

-123 YYLNKFTA
+123 YYLNKFTS
-131 PINISQ
+131 PINIGQ
-137 EYLGDDDIIELWNQF
+137 EFLGDDEILELYNQL
-152 KELQAEFAS
+152 KEYQAEF
-161 LYKMLEEKKL
+161 LTTYNMLEEKKQ
-171 NAPKIEEIQ
+171 NAPKIDEIQ
-180 EDIRKCQ
+180 EDIRKSQ

-198 KHKKDYANKP
+198 KHKKEYANKQ
-208 DFQELFQMTS
+208 DFQELFEMTS

-262 DNNISA
+262 DNNVSA
-268 LKLLENARAQ
+268 LQLLENARAQ

-287 NLSKYE
+287 NMSKYE

-299 RIRTLE
+299 RIKTLE
-305 EILQMPEI
+305 EILQMPEF
-313 TMGDIQDLK
+313 TMNDLQDLK
-322 QQRQELVSDIE
+322 QQRQELLLEID
-333 KLEIKLK
+333 KLENKLK
-340 NSPTNASELQI
+340 NSPTHSSELQI
-351 YKQSAMQATKA
+351 YKQSAMQATNA
-362 REDSEKNLAKLEKEK
+362 REASEKNLAKLEKEK

-383 YNELTKGYKFVRKND
+383 YNELNKKFEAQKGYKFVRKND
-398 LIQQAENLKKKKELY
+398 LIQQAENLKKKKELF

-436 LKEKTPEGEE
+436 LKEKTSDGED
-446 ILKKFEEKNG
+446 ILKKYEEKNG

-497 IADQDKRNIIAQLIQ
+497 IADQDKRNIIA
-512 QLKKKIADQD
+512 
-522 KRNIIAPLAEERDKL
+522 PLAEERDKL
-537 KKEYEQIYP
+537 KREYEQILP

-554 FQSATSD
+554 FQNATAD
-561 LRESYEVVEKEYNE
+561 LRRNYDSVEAEYNE

-584 DKYHQLNLSNIIN
+584 NKYHQLNLSNIIN

-625 QSYYKEIINQENE
+625 QSYYKEIINQENN

-651 EAFEDNDRQSKLY
+651 EAFEDNDRQSKMY
-664 SDMKTLLTVKYQS
+664 SDMKALLLVKYES
-677 IKKK
+677 IKNKK

>member
-1 MSKKLDPS
+1 MSKRLEPQ

-14 STMMIQDIVAILKNP
+14 STTMIQDIVAILKNP

-43 KEYELLDLIV
+43 KEYELLDLII
-53 KVMGMIDTSMKL
+53 KVMGMIDKSIQL

-87 YSSERQLQ
+87 YPSERQLQ
-95 DDLAKGDKRLLIQIL
+95 DDLARGDKRLLIQIL

-123 YYLNKFTA
+123 YYVNKFTSQ
-131 PINISQ
+131 INISQ
-137 EYLGDDDIIELWNQF
+137 EYLGDDDILELYNQL
-152 KELQAEFAS
+152 KEYQAEF
-161 LYKMLEEKKL
+161 LTTYNMLEEKKQ
-171 NAPKIEEIQ
+171 NAPKIDEIQ
-180 EDIRKCQ
+180 EDIRKSQ

-198 KHKKDYANKP
+198 KHKKEYANKP
-208 DFQELFQMTS
+208 DFQELFEMTS

-262 DNNISA
+262 DNNVSA

-287 NLSKYE
+287 NMSKYE

-299 RIRTLE
+299 RIKTLD

-313 TMGDIQDLK
+313 TMSDLQDLK
-322 QQRQELVSDIE
+322 QQRQELLLEID
-333 KLEIKLK
+333 KLENKLK
-340 NSPTNASELQI
+340 NSPTHSSELQI
-351 YKQSAMQATKA
+351 YKQSAMQATNA
-362 REDSEKNLAKLEKEK
+362 REASEKNLAKLEKEK

-383 YNELTKGYKFVRKND
+383 YNELNKKFEAQKGYKFVRKND
-398 LIQQAENLKKKKELY
+398 LIQQAENLKKKKEIY
-413 HKCQKVIDKIKGE
+413 NKCQRVIDRIKVE

-436 LKEKTPEGEE
+436 LKEKTSDGEE

-497 IADQDKRNIIAQLIQ
+497 IADQDKRNIIA
-512 QLKKKIADQD
+512 
-522 KRNIIAPLAEERDKL
+522 PLAEERDKL
-537 KKEYEQIYP
+537 KKEYEQILP

-554 FQSATSD
+554 FQNATAD
-561 LRESYEVVEKEYNE
+561 LRRNYDSIEAEYNE

-584 DKYHQLNLSNIIN
+584 NKYHQLNLSNVIN
-597 EAMLKRCDDESQY
+597 EAMLKRCEDESQY

-625 QSYYKEIINQENE
+625 QSYYREIIN
-638 LIKELREKQLKTK
+638 
-651 EAFEDNDRQSKLY
+651 
-664 SDMKTLLTVKYQS
+664 
-677 IKKK
+677 

>member
-1 MSKKLDPS
+1 MSKRLEPQ

-14 STMMIQDIVAILKNP
+14 STTMIQEIVAILKNP

-43 KEYELLDLIV
+43 KEYELLDLII
-53 KVMGMIDTSMKL
+53 KVMGMIDKSVQL

-87 YSSERQLQ
+87 YPSERQLQ
-95 DDLAKGDKRLLIQIL
+95 DDLARGDKRLLIQIL

-123 YYLNKFTA
+123 YYVNKFTS
-131 PINISQ
+131 PINIGQ
-137 EYLGDDDIIELWNQF
+137 EFLGDDEILELYNQL
-152 KELQAEFAS
+152 KEYQAEF
-161 LYKMLEEKKL
+161 LTTYNMLEEKKQ
-171 NAPKIEEIQ
+171 NAPKIDEIQ
-180 EDIRKCQ
+180 EDIRKSQ

-198 KHKKDYANKP
+198 KHKKEYANKQ
-208 DFQELFQMTS
+208 DFQELFEMTS

-262 DNNISA
+262 DNNVSA
-268 LKLLENARAQ
+268 LQLLENARAQ

-287 NLSKYE
+287 NMSKYE

-299 RIRTLE
+299 RIKTLE
-305 EILQMPEI
+305 EILQMPEF
-313 TMGDIQDLK
+313 TMNDLQDLK
-322 QQRQELVSDIE
+322 QQRQELLLEID
-333 KLEIKLK
+333 KLENKLK
-340 NSPTNASELQI
+340 NSPTHSSELQI
-351 YKQSAMQATKA
+351 YKQSAMQATNA
-362 REDSEKNLAKLEKEK
+362 REASEKNLAKLEKEK

-383 YNELTKGYKFVRKND
+383 YNELNKKFEAQKGYKFVRKND
-398 LIQQAENLKKKKELY
+398 LIQQAENLKKKKEIY

-436 LKEKTPEGEE
+436 LKEKTPDGEE
-446 ILKKFEEKNG
+446 ILKKYEEKNG

-483 LEEYSKLIQQLKKK
+483 LEEYAK
-497 IADQDKRNIIAQLIQ
+497 LIQ

-537 KKEYEQIYP
+537 KKEYEQILP

-554 FQSATSD
+554 FQNATAD
-561 LRESYEVVEKEYNE
+561 LRRNYDSIEAEYNE

-584 DKYHQLNLSNIIN
+584 NKYHQLNLSNIIN

-625 QSYYKEIINQENE
+625 QSYYKEIINQENN

-651 EAFEDNDRQSKLY
+651 EAFEDNDRQSKMY
-664 SDMKTLLTVKYQS
+664 SDMKALLLVKYES
-677 IKKK
+677 IKNKK

>member
-1 MSKKLDPS
+1 MSKRLEPQ

-14 STMMIQDIVAILKNP
+14 STTMIQDIVAILKNP

-43 KEYELLDLIV
+43 KVYELLDLII
-53 KVMGMIDTSMKL
+53 KVMGMIDKSIKL

-76 VFEFLQILKFP
+76 VFEFLLILKFP
-87 YSSERQLQ
+87 YPSERQLQ
-95 DDLAKGDKRLLIQIL
+95 DDLARGDKRLLITIL

-115 GLRTLSDK
+115 GLKTLSDK
-123 YYLNKFTA
+123 YYVNKFTA
-131 PINISQ
+131 PININQ
-137 EYLGDDDIIELWNQF
+137 EYSGDDDIQELNNQY
-152 KELQAEFAS
+152 KELQAEF
-161 LYKMLEEKKL
+161 LTTHNMLQEKKQ
-171 NAPKIEEIQ
+171 NAPRIEEMQ

-198 KHKKDYANKP
+198 KLKKEYMSKP
-208 DFQELFQMTS
+208 DFAALFEMTS

-230 EKKLAKQQYDIKEAE
+230 EKKIARQAYDIKESE

-251 QQRLL
+251 QQRLI

-268 LKLLENARAQ
+268 LQLLENARAQ

-299 RIRTLE
+299 RIRTME
-305 EILQMPEI
+305 EIIQMPEI
-313 TMGDIQDLK
+313 SMKDLQDLK
-322 QQRQELVSDIE
+322 QQREDLIFE
-333 KLEIKLK
+333 INKLENKLK
-340 NSPTNASELQI
+340 NSPTNSSELQI

-362 REDSEKNLAKLEKEK
+362 REASEKNLAKLEKEK

-383 YNELTKGYKFVRKND
+383 YNELNKKFESQKGYKFVRKND
-398 LIQQAENLKKKKELY
+398 LIQQAENLKKKKEIY

-436 LKEKTPEGEE
+436 LKEKTPDGEE
-446 ILKKFEEKNG
+446 ILKKYEEKNG

-473 QEIDESKALT
+473 QQIDESKALT
-483 LEEYSKLIQQLKKK
+483 LEEYAKLIQQLKKK
-497 IADQDKRNIIAQLIQ
+497 IADQNKQ
-512 QLKKKIADQD
+512 
-522 KRNIIAPLAEERDKL
+522 NIIAPLAEERDKL
-537 KKEYEQIYP
+537 KKDYEMILP
-546 NYEKKKRD
+546 SYEKKKRD
-554 FQSATSD
+554 FQNATAD
-561 LRESYEVVEKEYNE
+561 LRRNYDSVEAEYNE
-575 SEKTFRECQ
+575 TEKTFRECQ
-584 DKYHQLNLSNIIN
+584 NKYHQLNLSNLIN
-597 EAMLKRCDDESQY
+597 EALLKRCEDESQY

-625 QSYYKEIINQENE
+625 QSYYKEIINQENA

-651 EAFEDNDRQSKLY
+651 EAFEDNDRQTKLY
-664 SDMKTLLTVKYQS
+664 SDMKTLLTIKLDS
-677 IKKK
+677 ITKN

>member
-1 MSKKLDPS
+1 MNKKLEPQ

-14 STMMIQDIVAILKNP
+14 STTMIQDIVAILKNP

-43 KEYELLDLIV
+43 KEYELLDLII
-53 KVMGMIDTSMKL
+53 KVMGMIDKSVQL

-76 VFEFLQILKFP
+76 VFEFLQVLKFP
-87 YSSERQLQ
+87 YPSERQLQ

-123 YYLNKFTA
+123 YYVNKFSA

-137 EYLGDDDIIELWNQF
+137 EYLGDDDIIELVNQL
-152 KELQAEFAS
+152 KELQAEF
-161 LYKMLEEKKL
+161 LTTYNMLEEKKQS
-171 NAPKIEEIQ
+171 APKIDEIQ
-180 EDIRKCQ
+180 EDIRKSQ

-198 KHKKDYANKP
+198 KHKKEYANKP
-208 DFQELFQMTS
+208 DFQELFEMTS

-230 EKKLAKQQYDIKEAE
+230 EKKLAKQQYEIKEAE

-256 DNKKNL
+256 DSKKNL
-262 DNNISA
+262 DNNVSA
-268 LKLLENARAQ
+268 IKLLENARAQ

-287 NLSKYE
+287 NLTKYE

-313 TMGDIQDLK
+313 TMNDLQELK
-322 QQRQELVSDIE
+322 QQRQELVLEID
-333 KLEIKLK
+333 KLENKLK
-340 NSPTNASELQI
+340 NSPTHSSELQI
-351 YKQSAMQATKA
+351 YKQSAMQATNA
-362 REDSEKNLAKLEKEK
+362 REASEKNLQKLEKEK

-383 YNELTKGYKFVRKND
+383 YNELNKKFEAQKGYKFVRKND
-398 LIQQAENLKKKKELY
+398 LIQQAENLKKKKEIY

-436 LKEKTPEGEE
+436 LKEKTPDGED
-446 ILKKFEEKNG
+446 ILKKYEEKNG

-483 LEEYSKLIQQLKKK
+483 LEEYAKLIQQLKKK
-497 IADQDKRNIIAQLIQ
+497 IADQNKQ
-512 QLKKKIADQD
+512 
-522 KRNIIAPLAEERDKL
+522 NIIAPLAEERDKL
-537 KKEYEQIYP
+537 KKDYEMILP
-546 NYEKKKRD
+546 SYEKKKRD
-554 FQSATSD
+554 FQNATAD
-561 LRESYEVVEKEYNE
+561 LRRNYDSVEAEYNE
-575 SEKTFRECQ
+575 TEKTFRECQ
-584 DKYHQLNLSNIIN
+584 NKYHQLNLSNIIN
-597 EAMLKRCDDESQY
+597 EALLKRCDDESQY

-625 QSYYKEIINQENE
+625 QSYYKEIINQENA

-651 EAFEDNDRQSKLY
+651 EAFEDNDRQTKFY
-664 SDMKTLLTVKYQS
+664 SDMKTLLT
-677 IKKK
+677 IKLESMTKN

>member
-1 MSKKLDPS
+1 MNKRLEPQ

-14 STMMIQDIVAILKNP
+14 STTMIQDIVAILKNP

-43 KEYELLDLIV
+43 KEYELLDLII
-53 KVMGMIDTSMKL
+53 KVMGMIDKSVQL

-76 VFEFLQILKFP
+76 VFEFLQVLKFP
-87 YSSERQLQ
+87 YPSERQLQ
-95 DDLAKGDKRLLIQIL
+95 DDLARGDKRLLIQIL

-123 YYLNKFTA
+123 YYVNKFTS
-131 PINISQ
+131 PININQ
-137 EYLGDDDIIELWNQF
+137 EYLGEDDILELNNQL
-152 KELQAEFAS
+152 KELQAEF
-161 LYKMLEEKKL
+161 LTTYNMLQEKKQ
-171 NAPKIEEIQ
+171 NAPRIDEIQ
-180 EDIRKCQ
+180 EDIRKNQ

-198 KHKKDYANKP
+198 KLKKDYSNKP
-208 DFQELFQMTS
+208 DFSALFEMTS

-230 EKKLAKQQYDIKEAE
+230 EKKIAKQMYDIKEAE

-262 DNNISA
+262 DNNVSA

-299 RIRTLE
+299 RIKTME
-305 EILQMPEI
+305 EIIQMPEI
-313 TMGDIQDLK
+313 SMRDLQELK
-322 QQRQELVSDIE
+322 QQRQELMLEID
-333 KLEIKLK
+333 KLENKLK
-340 NSPTNASELQI
+340 NSPTHSSELQI
-351 YKQSAMQATKA
+351 YKQSAMQATNA
-362 REDSEKNLAKLEKEK
+362 REASEKNLSKLEKEK

-383 YNELTKGYKFVRKND
+383 YNELNKKFESQKGYKFVRKND
-398 LIQQAENLKKKKELY
+398 LIQQAENLKKKKEIY

-436 LKEKTPEGEE
+436 LKEKTPDGDD
-446 ILKKFEEKNG
+446 ILKKYEEKNG
-456 KILNQAK
+456 KSLNQAK
-463 RELEQLATRK
+463 RELELLATRK

-497 IADQDKRNIIAQLIQ
+497 IS
-512 QLKKKIADQD
+512 DQD

-537 KKEYEQIYP
+537 KREYETILP
-546 NYEKKKRD
+546 TYEKKKRD
-554 FQSATSD
+554 FQNATAD
-561 LRESYEVVEKEYNE
+561 LRRNYDSVEAEYNE

-584 DKYHQLNLSNIIN
+584 NKYHQLNLSNIIN

-625 QSYYKEIINQENE
+625 QSYYKEIINQENQ
-638 LIKELREKQLKTK
+638 LIKDLREKQLKTK
-651 EAFEDNDRQSKLY
+651 EAFEDNDRQSKMY
-664 SDMKTLLTVKYQS
+664 SDMKALLTVKYES
-677 IKKK
+677 MIKK

>member
-1 MSKKLDPS
+1 
-9 RAQLN
+9 
-14 STMMIQDIVAILKNP
+14 MIQDIVAILKNP

-43 KEYELLDLIV
+43 RVYELLDLII
-53 KVMGMIDTSMKL
+53 KVMGMIDKSIKL

-76 VFEFLQILKFP
+76 VFEFLLILRFP
-87 YSSERQLQ
+87 YPSERQLQ
-95 DDLAKGDKRLLIQIL
+95 DDLARGDKRLLIQIL

-115 GLRTLSDK
+115 GLQTLSDK
-123 YYLNKFTA
+123 YYVNKFTA
-131 PINISQ
+131 PININQ
-137 EYLGDDDIIELWNQF
+137 EYLGDDDIQELNNQYREF
-152 KELQAEFAS
+152 QAEF
-161 LYKMLEEKKL
+161 LTTHNMLQEKKQ
-171 NAPKIEEIQ
+171 NAPRIEEMQ

-198 KHKKDYANKP
+198 KLKKEYMSKQ
-208 DFQELFQMTS
+208 DFPALFEMTS
-218 KLRKEQEQDSNL
+218 RLRKEQEQDSNL
-230 EKKLAKQQYDIKEAE
+230 EKKIAKQTYDIKEAE

-262 DNNISA
+262 DNNVSA
-268 LKLLENARAQ
+268 LQLLENARAQ

-299 RIRTLE
+299 RIRTME
-305 EILQMPEI
+305 EIIQMPEI
-313 TMGDIQDLK
+313 SMKDLQDLK
-322 QQRQELVSDIE
+322 QQREDLILE
-333 KLEIKLK
+333 INKLENKLK
-340 NSPTNASELQI
+340 NSPTNSSELQI
-351 YKQSAMQATKA
+351 YKQSAMQATNA
-362 REDSEKNLAKLEKEK
+362 REASEKNLAKLEKEK

-383 YNELTKGYKFVRKND
+383 YNELNKKFESQKGYKFVRKND
-398 LIQQAENLKKKKELY
+398 LIQQAENLKKKKEIY

-436 LKEKTPEGEE
+436 LKEKTPDGDD
-446 ILKKFEEKNG
+446 ILKKYEEKNG

-483 LEEYSKLIQQLKKK
+483 LEEYAKLIQQLKKK
-497 IADQDKRNIIAQLIQ
+497 IADQSKQ
-512 QLKKKIADQD
+512 
-522 KRNIIAPLAEERDKL
+522 NIIAPLAEERDKL
-537 KKEYEQIYP
+537 KKEYEMILP
-546 NYEKKKRD
+546 SYEKKKRD
-554 FQSATSD
+554 FQNATAD
-561 LRESYEVVEKEYNE
+561 LRRNYDSVEAEYNE
-575 SEKTFRECQ
+575 TEKTFRECQ
-584 DKYHQLNLSNIIN
+584 NKYHQLNLSNIIN
-597 EAMLKRCDDESQY
+597 EALLKRCEDESQY

-625 QSYYKEIINQENE
+625 QSYYKEIINQENA
-638 LIKELREKQLKTK
+638 LIKELREKQMKTK
-651 EAFEDNDRQSKLY
+651 EAFEDNDRQTKLY
-664 SDMKTLLTVKYQS
+664 GDMKALLT
-677 IKKK
+677 IKLESMTKK

>member
-1 MSKKLDPS
+1 MSKRLEPQ

-14 STMMIQDIVAILKNP
+14 STTMIQDIVAILKNP

-43 KEYELLDLIV
+43 KVYELLDLII
-53 KVMGMIDTSMKL
+53 KVMGMIDKSIKL

-76 VFEFLQILKFP
+76 VFEFLLILKFP
-87 YSSERQLQ
+87 YPSERQLQ
-95 DDLAKGDKRLLIQIL
+95 DDLARGDKRLLITIL

-115 GLRTLSDK
+115 GLKTLSDK
-123 YYLNKFTA
+123 YYVNKFTA
-131 PINISQ
+131 PININQ
-137 EYLGDDDIIELWNQF
+137 EYSGDDDIQELNNQY
-152 KELQAEFAS
+152 KELQAEF
-161 LYKMLEEKKL
+161 LTTHNMLQEKKQ
-171 NAPKIEEIQ
+171 NAPRIEEMQ

-198 KHKKDYANKP
+198 KLKKEYMSKP
-208 DFQELFQMTS
+208 DFAALFEMTS

-230 EKKLAKQQYDIKEAE
+230 EKKIARQAYDIKEAE

-251 QQRLL
+251 QQRLI

-268 LKLLENARAQ
+268 LQLLENARAQ

-299 RIRTLE
+299 RIRTME
-305 EILQMPEI
+305 EIIQMPEI
-313 TMGDIQDLK
+313 SMKDLQDLK
-322 QQRQELVSDIE
+322 QQREDLIFE
-333 KLEIKLK
+333 INKLENKLK
-340 NSPTNASELQI
+340 NSPTNSSELQI

-362 REDSEKNLAKLEKEK
+362 REASEKNLAKLEKEK

-383 YNELTKGYKFVRKND
+383 YNELNKKFESQKGYKFVRKND
-398 LIQQAENLKKKKELY
+398 LIQQAENLKKKKEIY

-436 LKEKTPEGEE
+436 LKEKTPDGEE
-446 ILKKFEEKNG
+446 ILKKYEEKNG

-473 QEIDESKALT
+473 QQIDESKALT
-483 LEEYSKLIQQLKKK
+483 LEEYAKLIQQLKKK
-497 IADQDKRNIIAQLIQ
+497 IADQNKQ
-512 QLKKKIADQD
+512 
-522 KRNIIAPLAEERDKL
+522 NIIAPLAEERDKL
-537 KKEYEQIYP
+537 KKDYEMILP
-546 NYEKKKRD
+546 SYEKKKRD
-554 FQSATSD
+554 FQNATAD
-561 LRESYEVVEKEYNE
+561 LRRNYDSVEAEYNE
-575 SEKTFRECQ
+575 TEKTFRECQ
-584 DKYHQLNLSNIIN
+584 NKYHQLNLSNLIN
-597 EAMLKRCDDESQY
+597 EALLKRCEDESQY

-625 QSYYKEIINQENE
+625 QSYYKEIINQENA

-651 EAFEDNDRQSKLY
+651 EAFEDNDRQTKLY
-664 SDMKTLLTVKYQS
+664 SDMKTLLTIKLDS
-677 IKKK
+677 ITKN

>member
-1 MSKKLDPS
+1 MNKRLEPQ

-14 STMMIQDIVAILKNP
+14 STTMIQDIVAILKNP

-43 KEYELLDLIV
+43 KEYELLDLII
-53 KVMGMIDTSMKL
+53 KVMGMIDKSVQL

-76 VFEFLQILKFP
+76 VFEFLQVLKFP
-87 YSSERQLQ
+87 YPSERQLQ
-95 DDLAKGDKRLLIQIL
+95 DDLARGDKRLLIHIL

-123 YYLNKFTA
+123 YYVNKFTS
-131 PINISQ
+131 PININQ
-137 EYLGDDDIIELWNQF
+137 EYLGEDDILELNNQL
-152 KELQAEFAS
+152 KELQAEF
-161 LYKMLEEKKL
+161 LTTYNMLQEKKQ
-171 NAPKIEEIQ
+171 NAPRIDEIQ
-180 EDIRKCQ
+180 EDIRKNQ

-198 KHKKDYANKP
+198 KLKKDYSNKP
-208 DFQELFQMTS
+208 DFSALFEMTS

-230 EKKLAKQQYDIKEAE
+230 EKKIARQMYDIKEAE

-262 DNNISA
+262 DNNVSA
-268 LKLLENARAQ
+268 LKLLEYARAQ

-299 RIRTLE
+299 RIKTME
-305 EILQMPEI
+305 EIIQMPEI
-313 TMGDIQDLK
+313 SMRDLQELK
-322 QQRQELVSDIE
+322 QQRQELMLEID
-333 KLEIKLK
+333 KLENKLK
-340 NSPTNASELQI
+340 NSPTHSSELQI
-351 YKQSAMQATKA
+351 YKQSAMQATNA
-362 REDSEKNLAKLEKEK
+362 REASEKNLSKLEKEK

-383 YNELTKGYKFVRKND
+383 YNELNKKFESQKGYKFVRKND
-398 LIQQAENLKKKKELY
+398 LIQQAENLKKKKEIY

-426 ALILD
+426 VLILD

-436 LKEKTPEGEE
+436 LKEKTPDGDD
-446 ILKKFEEKNG
+446 ILKKYEEKNG
-456 KILNQAK
+456 KSLNQAK
-463 RELEQLATRK
+463 RELELLATRK

-497 IADQDKRNIIAQLIQ
+497 IS
-512 QLKKKIADQD
+512 DQD

-537 KKEYEQIYP
+537 KREYETILP
-546 NYEKKKRD
+546 TYEKKKRD
-554 FQSATSD
+554 FQNATAD
-561 LRESYEVVEKEYNE
+561 LRRNYDSVEAEYNE

-584 DKYHQLNLSNIIN
+584 NKYHQLNLSNIIN

-625 QSYYKEIINQENE
+625 QSYYKEIINQENQ
-638 LIKELREKQLKTK
+638 LIKDLREKQLKTK
-651 EAFEDNDRQSKLY
+651 EAFEDNDRQSKMY
-664 SDMKTLLTVKYQS
+664 SDMKALLTVKYES
-677 IKKK
+677 MIKK

>member
-1 MSKKLDPS
+1 MSKRLEPQ

-14 STMMIQDIVAILKNP
+14 STTMIQEIVAILKNP

-43 KEYELLDLIV
+43 KEYELLDLII
-53 KVMGMIDTSMKL
+53 KVMGMIDKSVQL

-87 YSSERQLQ
+87 YPSERQLQ
-95 DDLAKGDKRLLIQIL
+95 DDLARGDKRLLIQIL

-123 YYLNKFTA
+123 YYVNKFTS
-131 PINISQ
+131 PINIGQ
-137 EYLGDDDIIELWNQF
+137 EFLGDDEILELYNQL
-152 KELQAEFAS
+152 KEYQAEF
-161 LYKMLEEKKL
+161 LTTYNMLEEKKQ
-171 NAPKIEEIQ
+171 NAPKIDEIQ
-180 EDIRKCQ
+180 EDIRKSQ

-198 KHKKDYANKP
+198 KHKKEYANKQ
-208 DFQELFQMTS
+208 DFQELFEMTS

-262 DNNISA
+262 DNNVSA
-268 LKLLENARAQ
+268 LQLLENARAQ

-287 NLSKYE
+287 NMSKYE

-299 RIRTLE
+299 RIKTLE
-305 EILQMPEI
+305 EILQMPEF
-313 TMGDIQDLK
+313 TMNDLQDLK
-322 QQRQELVSDIE
+322 QQRQELLLEID
-333 KLEIKLK
+333 KLENKLK
-340 NSPTNASELQI
+340 NSPTHSSELQI
-351 YKQSAMQATKA
+351 YKQSAMQATNA
-362 REDSEKNLAKLEKEK
+362 REASEKNLAKLEKEK

-383 YNELTKGYKFVRKND
+383 YNELNKKFEAQKGYKFVRKND
-398 LIQQAENLKKKKELY
+398 LIQQAENLKKKKELF

-436 LKEKTPEGEE
+436 LKEKTSDGED
-446 ILKKFEEKNG
+446 ILKKYEEKNG

-497 IADQDKRNIIAQLIQ
+497 IADQDKRNIIA
-512 QLKKKIADQD
+512 
-522 KRNIIAPLAEERDKL
+522 PLAEERDKL
-537 KKEYEQIYP
+537 KREYEQILP

-554 FQSATSD
+554 FQNATAD
-561 LRESYEVVEKEYNE
+561 LRRNYDSVEAEYNE

-584 DKYHQLNLSNIIN
+584 NKYHQLNLSNIIN

-625 QSYYKEIINQENE
+625 QSYYKEIINQENN

-651 EAFEDNDRQSKLY
+651 EAFEDNDRQSKMY
-664 SDMKTLLTVKYQS
+664 SDMKALLLVKYES
-677 IKKK
+677 IKNKK

>member
-1 MSKKLDPS
+1 MSKRLEPQ

-14 STMMIQDIVAILKNP
+14 STTMIQDIVAVLKNP

-43 KEYELLDLIV
+43 KVYELLDLII
-53 KVMGMIDTSMKL
+53 KVMGMIDKSIQL

-76 VFEFLQILKFP
+76 VFEFLLILKFP
-87 YSSERQLQ
+87 YPSERQLQ
-95 DDLAKGDKRLLIQIL
+95 DDLARGDKRLLITIL

-115 GLRTLSDK
+115 GLQTLSEK
-123 YYLNKFTA
+123 YYVNKFIA
-131 PINISQ
+131 PININQ
-137 EYLGDDDIIELWNQF
+137 EYAGDDDIQELNNQYR
-152 KELQAEFAS
+152 ELQAEF
-161 LYKMLEEKKL
+161 LTTHNMLQEKKQ
-171 NAPKIEEIQ
+171 NAPRIEEMQ

-198 KHKKDYANKP
+198 KLKKEYLSKP
-208 DFQELFQMTS
+208 DFAALFEMTS

-230 EKKLAKQQYDIKEAE
+230 EKKIARQAYDIKEAE

-251 QQRLL
+251 QQRLI

-268 LKLLENARAQ
+268 LQLLENARAQ

-299 RIRTLE
+299 RIKTME
-305 EILQMPEI
+305 EIIQMPEI
-313 TMGDIQDLK
+313 SMRDLQDLK
-322 QQRQELVSDIE
+322 QQREDLILE
-333 KLEIKLK
+333 INKLENKLK
-340 NSPTNASELQI
+340 NSPTNSSELQI
-351 YKQSAMQATKA
+351 YKQSAMQATNA
-362 REDSEKNLAKLEKEK
+362 REASEKNLAKLEKEK

-383 YNELTKGYKFVRKND
+383 YNELNKKFESQKGYKFVRKND
-398 LIQQAENLKKKKELY
+398 LIQQAENLKKKKEIY

-436 LKEKTPEGEE
+436 LKEKTPDGED
-446 ILKKFEEKNG
+446 ILKKYEEKNG

-473 QEIDESKALT
+473 QQIDESKALT
-483 LEEYSKLIQQLKKK
+483 LEEYAKLIQQLKKK
-497 IADQDKRNIIAQLIQ
+497 IADQNKQ
-512 QLKKKIADQD
+512 
-522 KRNIIAPLAEERDKL
+522 NIIAPLAEERDKL
-537 KKEYEQIYP
+537 KKDYEMILP
-546 NYEKKKRD
+546 SYEKKKRD
-554 FQSATSD
+554 FQNATAD
-561 LRESYEVVEKEYNE
+561 LRRNYDSVEAEYNE
-575 SEKTFRECQ
+575 AEKTFRECQ
-584 DKYHQLNLSNIIN
+584 NKYHQLNLSNLIN
-597 EAMLKRCDDESQY
+597 EALLKRCDDESQY

-625 QSYYKEIINQENE
+625 QSYYKEIINQENA
-638 LIKELREKQLKTK
+638 LIKEVREKQLKTK
-651 EAFEDNDRQSKLY
+651 EAFEDNDRQTKLY
-664 SDMKTLLTVKYQS
+664 SDMKTLLT
-677 IKKK
+677 IKLESMSKN

>member
-1 MSKKLDPS
+1 
-9 RAQLN
+9 
-14 STMMIQDIVAILKNP
+14 
-29 PFNETMT
+29 MT

-43 KEYELLDLIV
+43 KEYELLDLII
-53 KVMGMIDTSMKL
+53 KVMGMIDKSVQL

-87 YSSERQLQ
+87 YPSERQLQ
-95 DDLAKGDKRLLIQIL
+95 DDLARGDKRLLIQIL

-115 GLRTLSDK
+115 GLRTLSNK
-123 YYLNKFTA
+123 YYVNKFTA
-131 PINISQ
+131 QINISQ
-137 EYLGDDDIIELWNQF
+137 EYLGDDDILELFNQL
-152 KELQAEFAS
+152 KEYQAEFLTA
-161 LYKMLEEKKL
+161 YNMLEEKKQ
-171 NAPKIEEIQ
+171 NAPKIDEIQ
-180 EDIRKCQ
+180 EDIRKNQ

-198 KHKKDYANKP
+198 KHKKEYANKP
-208 DFQELFQMTS
+208 DFQELFEMTS

-251 QQRLL
+251 QQKLL

-262 DNNISA
+262 DNNVSA

-299 RIRTLE
+299 RLKTLE
-305 EILQMPEI
+305 EILQMPDFTLNDLEE
-313 TMGDIQDLK
+313 LK
-322 QQRQELVSDIE
+322 QQRQELLLEID
-333 KLEIKLK
+333 KLENKLK
-340 NSPTNASELQI
+340 NSPTHSSELQI
-351 YKQSAMQATKA
+351 YKQSALQATNA
-362 REDSEKNLAKLEKEK
+362 RESSEKNLAKLEKEK

-383 YNELTKGYKFVRKND
+383 YNELNKKFEAQKGYKFVRKND
-398 LIQQAENLKKKKELY
+398 LIQQAENLKKKKEIY
-413 HKCQKVIDKIKGE
+413 HKCQKIIDKIKGE

-436 LKEKTPEGEE
+436 LKEKTPDGEE
-446 ILKKFEEKNG
+446 ILKKYEEKNG

-483 LEEYSKLIQQLKKK
+483 LEEYAK
-497 IADQDKRNIIAQLIQ
+497 LIQ

-537 KKEYEQIYP
+537 KREYEQILP

-554 FQSATSD
+554 FQNATAD
-561 LRESYEVVEKEYNE
+561 LRRNYDTVEAEYNE

-584 DKYHQLNLSNIIN
+584 NKYHQLNLSNIIN

-638 LIKELREKQLKTK
+638 LIKDLREKQLKTK

-664 SDMKTLLTVKYQS
+664 SDMKTLLTIKYQS

>member
-1 MSKKLDPS
+1 MSKKLDPQ

-14 STMMIQDIVAILKNP
+14 STTMIQDIVAILKNP

-43 KEYELLDLIV
+43 KEYELLDLII
-53 KVMGMIDTSMKL
+53 KVMGMIDKSVQL

-87 YSSERQLQ
+87 YPSDRQLQ
-95 DDLAKGDKRLLIQIL
+95 DDLARGDKRLLIQIL

-123 YYLNKFTA
+123 YYVNKFTSQ
-131 PINISQ
+131 INISQ
-137 EYLGDDDIIELWNQF
+137 EYLGDDDILELLNQF
-152 KELQAEFAS
+152 KELQAEF
-161 LYKMLEEKKL
+161 LTTYNMLEEKKQ
-171 NAPKIEEIQ
+171 NAPQ
-180 EDIRKCQ
+180 EDIRKSQ

-198 KHKKDYANKP
+198 KHKKEYANKP
-208 DFQELFQMTS
+208 DFQELFEMTS

-245 ERLIVA
+245 ERLIIA

-262 DNNISA
+262 DNNVSA

-299 RIRTLE
+299 RIKTLD

-313 TMGDIQDLK
+313 TMSDLQDFK
-322 QQRQELVSDIE
+322 QQRQELLLEID
-333 KLEIKLK
+333 KLENKLK
-340 NSPTNASELQI
+340 NSPTHSSELQI
-351 YKQSAMQATKA
+351 YKQSAMQATNA
-362 REDSEKNLAKLEKEK
+362 REASEKNLAKLEKEK

-383 YNELTKGYKFVRKND
+383 YNELNKKFEAQKGYKFVRKND
-398 LIQQAENLKKKKELY
+398 LIQQAENLKKKKEIY
-413 HKCQKVIDKIKGE
+413 HRCQKVIDKIKGE

-436 LKEKTPEGEE
+436 LKEKTSDGEE
-446 ILKKFEEKNG
+446 ILKKYEEKNG

-483 LEEYSKLIQQLKKK
+483 LEEYAK
-497 IADQDKRNIIAQLIQ
+497 LIQ

-537 KKEYEQIYP
+537 KKEYEQILP

-554 FQSATSD
+554 FQNATAD
-561 LRESYEVVEKEYNE
+561 LRRNYDSVEAEYNE

-584 DKYHQLNLSNIIN
+584 NKYHQLNLSNVIN

-610 MSKPDKRLKDNYKDY
+610 MSKPDKRLKENYKDY
-625 QSYYKEIINQENE
+625 QSYYREIINQENN

-651 EAFEDNDRQSKLY
+651 EAFEDNDRQSKMY
-664 SDMKTLLTVKYQS
+664 SDMKALLLVKYES
-677 IKKK
+677 IKKKK

>member
-1 MSKKLDPS
+1 MSKRLDPS

-14 STMMIQDIVAILKNP
+14 STIMIQDIVAILKNP

-95 DDLAKGDKRLLIQIL
+95 DDLTKGDKRLLIQIL

-137 EYLGDDDIIELWNQF
+137 EYLGDDDILELWNQF

-161 LYKMLEEKKL
+161 TYKMLEEKKL

-230 EKKLAKQQYDIKEAE
+230 DKKLTKQQYDIKEAE

-299 RIRTLE
+299 RIKTLE

-322 QQRQELVSDIE
+322 QQRQELIADIE
-333 KLEIKLK
+333 KLENKLK
-340 NSPTNASELQI
+340 NSPTNSSELQI

-383 YNELTKGYKFVRKND
+383 YNELN
-398 LIQQAENLKKKKELY
+398 
-413 HKCQKVIDKIKGE
+413 
-426 ALILD
+426 
-431 RTINI
+431 
-436 LKEKTPEGEE
+436 
-446 ILKKFEEKNG
+446 KKFE
-456 KILNQAK
+456 
-463 RELEQLATRK
+463 
-473 QEIDESKALT
+473 S
-483 LEEYSKLIQQLKKK
+483 KKK
-497 IADQDKRNIIAQLIQ
+497 
-512 QLKKKIADQD
+512 
-522 KRNIIAPLAEERDKL
+522 
-537 KKEYEQIYP
+537 
-546 NYEKKKRD
+546 
-554 FQSATSD
+554 
-561 LRESYEVVEKEYNE
+561 
-575 SEKTFRECQ
+575 
-584 DKYHQLNLSNIIN
+584 
-597 EAMLKRCDDESQY
+597 
-610 MSKPDKRLKDNYKDY
+610 
-625 QSYYKEIINQENE
+625 
-638 LIKELREKQLKTK
+638 
-651 EAFEDNDRQSKLY
+651 
-664 SDMKTLLTVKYQS
+664 
-677 IKKK
+677 

>member
-1 MSKKLDPS
+1 MNKKLEPQ

-14 STMMIQDIVAILKNP
+14 STTMIQDIVAILKNP

-36 LFSFEEK
+36 LYTFEEK
-43 KEYELLDLIV
+43 KEYELLDLII
-53 KVMGMIDTSMKL
+53 KVMGMIDKSVQL

-87 YSSERQLQ
+87 YPSERQLQ
-95 DDLAKGDKRLLIQIL
+95 DDLARGDKRLLIQIL

-123 YYLNKFTA
+123 YYVNKFTA
-131 PINISQ
+131 QINISQ
-137 EYLGDDDIIELWNQF
+137 EYLGDDDILELFNQL
-152 KELQAEFAS
+152 KEYQAEF
-161 LYKMLEEKKL
+161 LTTYNMLEEKKQ
-171 NAPKIEEIQ
+171 NAPKIDEIQ
-180 EDIRKCQ
+180 EDIRKSQ

-198 KHKKDYANKP
+198 KHKKEYANKQ
-208 DFQELFQMTS
+208 DFQELFEMTS

-262 DNNISA
+262 DNNVSA

-278 RNNNRDAFE
+278 RNNNRDAYE

-299 RIRTLE
+299 RLKTLD
-305 EILQMPEI
+305 EILQMPEF
-313 TMGDIQDLK
+313 TLSDLQDLK
-322 QQRQELVSDIE
+322 QQRQELLLEID
-333 KLEIKLK
+333 KLENKLK
-340 NSPTNASELQI
+340 NSPTHSSELQI
-351 YKQSAMQATKA
+351 YKQSAMQATNA
-362 REDSEKNLAKLEKEK
+362 REASEKNLAKLEKEK

-383 YNELTKGYKFVRKND
+383 YNELNKKFEAQKGYKFVRKND
-398 LIQQAENLKKKKELY
+398 LIQQAENLKKKKEIY

-436 LKEKTPEGEE
+436 LKEKTPDGEE
-446 ILKKFEEKNG
+446 ILKKYEEKNG

-483 LEEYSKLIQQLKKK
+483 LEEYAK
-497 IADQDKRNIIAQLIQ
+497 LIQ

-537 KKEYEQIYP
+537 KKEYEQILP

-554 FQSATSD
+554 FQNATAD
-561 LRESYEVVEKEYNE
+561 LRRNYDSIEAEYNE

-584 DKYHQLNLSNIIN
+584 NKYHQLNLSNIIN

-625 QSYYKEIINQENE
+625 QSYYKEIINQENN

-651 EAFEDNDRQSKLY
+651 EAFEDNDRQSKMY
-664 SDMKTLLTVKYQS
+664 SDMKALLLVKYES
-677 IKKK
+677 IKTKK

>member
-1 MSKKLDPS
+1 MSKRLEPQ

-14 STMMIQDIVAILKNP
+14 STTMIQDIVAILKNP

-43 KEYELLDLIV
+43 KEYELLDLII
-53 KVMGMIDTSMKL
+53 KVMGMIDTSVKL

-76 VFEFLQILKFP
+76 IFEFLLILKFP
-87 YSSERQLQ
+87 YPSERQLQ
-95 DDLAKGDKRLLIQIL
+95 DDLAHGDKRLLIQIL

-123 YYLNKFTA
+123 YYVNKFTS
-131 PINISQ
+131 PININQ
-137 EYLGDDDIIELWNQF
+137 EYLGDDDISELYNQL
-152 KELQAEFAS
+152 KELQAEF
-161 LYKMLEEKKL
+161 LTTYNMLQEKKQ
-171 NAPKIEEIQ
+171 NAPRIEEIQ
-180 EDIRKCQ
+180 EDIRKSQ

-198 KHKKDYANKP
+198 KLKKEYTSKP
-208 DFQELFQMTS
+208 DFPALFEMTS

-230 EKKLAKQQYDIKEAE
+230 EKKIAKQMYDIKEAE

-251 QQRLL
+251 QQRLI

-262 DNNISA
+262 DNNVSA

-299 RIRTLE
+299 RIKTME
-305 EILQMPEI
+305 EIIQMPEI
-313 TMGDIQDLK
+313 SMSDLQELK
-322 QQRQELVSDIE
+322 QQRQDLLLEID
-333 KLEIKLK
+333 KLENKLK
-340 NSPTNASELQI
+340 NSPTHSSELQI
-351 YKQSAMQATKA
+351 YKQSAMQATNA
-362 REDSEKNLAKLEKEK
+362 REASEKNLAKLEKEK

-383 YNELTKGYKFVRKND
+383 YNELNKKFEAQKGYKFVRKND
-398 LIQQAENLKKKKELY
+398 LIQQAENLKKKKEIY

-436 LKEKTPEGEE
+436 LKEKTPDGED
-446 ILKKFEEKNG
+446 ILKKYEEKNG

-483 LEEYSKLIQQLKKK
+483 LEEYAK
-497 IADQDKRNIIAQLIQ
+497 LIQ

-537 KKEYEQIYP
+537 KKEYEMILP

-554 FQSATSD
+554 FQNATAD
-561 LRESYEVVEKEYNE
+561 LRRNYDSIEAEYNE

-584 DKYHQLNLSNIIN
+584 NKYHQLNLSNLIN
-597 EAMLKRCDDESQY
+597 AALLKRCEEESQY
-610 MSKPDKRLKDNYKDY
+610 MSKQDKRYRDDFKDY
-625 QSYYKEIINQENE
+625 QSYYRELINQENA

-651 EAFEDNDRQSKLY
+651 EAFEDNDRQTKMY
-664 SDMKTLLTVKYQS
+664 SDMKALLTVKLES
-677 IKKK
+677 ITKK

>member
-1 MSKKLDPS
+1 MNKKLEPQ

-14 STMMIQDIVAILKNP
+14 STTMIQDIVAILKNP

-36 LFSFEEK
+36 LYTFEEK
-43 KEYELLDLIV
+43 KEYELLDLII
-53 KVMGMIDTSMKL
+53 KVMGMIDKSVQL

-87 YSSERQLQ
+87 YPSERQLQ
-95 DDLAKGDKRLLIQIL
+95 DDLARGDKRLLIQIL

-123 YYLNKFTA
+123 YYVNKFTA
-131 PINISQ
+131 QINISQ
-137 EYLGDDDIIELWNQF
+137 EYLGDDDILELFNQL
-152 KELQAEFAS
+152 KEYQAEF
-161 LYKMLEEKKL
+161 LTTYNMLEEKKQ
-171 NAPKIEEIQ
+171 NAPKIDEIQ
-180 EDIRKCQ
+180 EDIRKSQ

-198 KHKKDYANKP
+198 KHKKEYANKQ
-208 DFQELFQMTS
+208 DFQELFEMTS

-262 DNNISA
+262 DNNVSA

-278 RNNNRDAFE
+278 RNNNRDAYE

-299 RIRTLE
+299 RLKTLD
-305 EILQMPEI
+305 EILQMPEF
-313 TMGDIQDLK
+313 TLSDLQDLK
-322 QQRQELVSDIE
+322 QQRQELLLEID
-333 KLEIKLK
+333 KLENKLK
-340 NSPTNASELQI
+340 NSPTHSSELQI
-351 YKQSAMQATKA
+351 YKQSAMQATNA
-362 REDSEKNLAKLEKEK
+362 REASEKNLAKLEKEK

-383 YNELTKGYKFVRKND
+383 YNELNKKFEAQKGYKFVRKND
-398 LIQQAENLKKKKELY
+398 LIQQAENLKKKKEIY

-436 LKEKTPEGEE
+436 LKEKKKPDGEE
-446 ILKKFEEKNG
+446 ILKKYEEKSG

-473 QEIDESKALT
+473 QEIDESKALA
-483 LEEYSKLIQQLKKK
+483 LEEYSKSIKK
-497 IADQDKRNIIAQLIQ
+497 R
-512 QLKKKIADQD
+512 
-522 KRNIIAPLAEERDKL
+522 
-537 KKEYEQIYP
+537 YEQIHP
-546 NYEKKKRD
+546 NHEKKKRD
-554 FQSATSD
+554 PQSATQIQ
-561 LRESYEVVEKEYNE
+561 EKVMKQQKK
-575 SEKTFRECQ
+575 SVMKQ
-584 DKYHQLNLSNIIN
+584 KKY
-597 EAMLKRCDDESQY
+597 
-610 MSKPDKRLKDNYKDY
+610 
-625 QSYYKEIINQENE
+625 
-638 LIKELREKQLKTK
+638 
-651 EAFEDNDRQSKLY
+651 
-664 SDMKTLLTVKYQS
+664 
-677 IKKK
+677 